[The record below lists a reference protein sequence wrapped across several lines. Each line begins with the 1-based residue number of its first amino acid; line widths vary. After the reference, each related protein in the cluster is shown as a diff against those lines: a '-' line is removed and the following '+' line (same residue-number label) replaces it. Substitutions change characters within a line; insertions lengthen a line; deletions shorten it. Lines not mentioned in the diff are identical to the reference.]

1 MTGRYRICAGPL
13 ASLTLA
19 LAACGG
25 PADRQAGAPEPA
37 ETPRPATDSVARAA
51 PLPSTP
57 AATDEPRSCAVEI
70 GRQAADRRTQ
80 LCRTLSPATHPPCNV
95 ANSCAMIDD
104 EIARSCALL
113 NRAGSPPA
121 DCRPDPRSDEAAADV
136 VKRYYAALDARDYA
150 TAWLQWGQDGPP
162 NQPLEKFRQGFART
176 RSTHVTIGSAG
187 EAEGAAGSLYLTV
200 PVTVEATLDSGALQR
215 FRGHYIVRRVNDVD
229 GATADQLRWHIESA
243 HLQPLPPR

>member
-13 ASLTLA
+13 ALLTLA

-25 PADRQAGAPEPA
+25 PADQQAGAPEPA
-37 ETPRPATDSVARAA
+37 ETPRPATDTAARAA
-51 PLPSTP
+51 PSPSTP

-70 GRQAADRRTQ
+70 GRQAADRRAQ
-80 LCRTLSPATHPPCNV
+80 LCHTLSPATHPPCNV

-113 NRAGSPPA
+113 SRAGSPPA
-121 DCRPDPRSDEAAADV
+121 DCRPAPRSSEAAVDV

-162 NQPLEKFRQGFART
+162 NQPLEKFRQGFAHT
-176 RSTHVTIGSAG
+176 RSTHVTIDSAG

-200 PVTVEATLDSGALQR
+200 PVRVEATLDSGELQR

-229 GATADQLRWHIESA
+229 GATADQLRWHIDSA
-243 HLQPLPPR
+243 HLQLLPPR